1 MELDLAS
8 LPTLTVVQLR
18 GLPATTNLRKE
29 ILIKSLTAWAEA
41 QEVETEE
48 APEEEPKEDDANSN
62 HSGEERHQTPSEE
75 EEERSSLDTVTRG
88 RPKASGRKRVLSGG
102 ENPSIRER
110 ELEAQLAY
118 IALEADKLA
127 LEKKKWASKEK
138 KDGSSE
144 KETEVSLGGGFA
156 PRLPKGVVPAYV
168 EGDDIDK
175 WLGAFERALQM
186 RKVKPQYWGSLLW
199 ELVPNSGRDRLLTMS
214 GEDADSYPSM
224 KSCLTKKFGLTPEQ
238 YRLKFRDTQ
247 KTSTQ
252 SWVEFVDISVKAL
265 EGWIQGN
272 RVSTFEG
279 LYNLIMREHLLTNCV
294 QERLRQYLVDSR
306 LTNPR
311 ELGEAADD
319 WLRTRV
325 NQRPPGGDQK
335 KGGHGSSQGKNQG
348 KDDKKPK
355 ESSQE
360 SPKTSQ
366 GGGAPSQF
374 TFKGKGYQGK
384 NFDPAKA
391 GKFQELAKA
400 GKCFDCYQPG
410 HKRGDAICTKKPPT
424 GGQSQGIASVGLG
437 VEVGPGVESG
447 YTEVTL
453 VSVGGVDI
461 ATMATLPPIMQRYR
475 QRPKVNGTEVEALRD
490 TGASVTMVAEK
501 LVSPEQVLPGVFHQ
515 VTYADTRTKLHPMAM
530 VSLEWGG
537 VTGPKKVAVAPA
549 LPVECLLGNDLE
561 ASEWSEVERRVHAKM
576 LDLPEWVCAVTRSQ
590 AAQQGNAGHLDPG
603 TMGQASKKKRKGTG
617 SGLPAPT
624 STEGQEE
631 SNPEGEDLNSEGGT
645 PSLQTL
651 PDLAELQGAGGP
663 TREDLCQGQRECP
676 TLEGLRQTAARQEQ
690 GDTSG
695 THKVYWEDG
704 VLYTEARTLKEGA
717 TRRVVVPQKYREFL
731 LTLSHDIPLAGHL
744 GQTKTWNRLVNHFF
758 WPEMSEKVR
767 EFCSSCVTCQASGK
781 TGGKPKAPLI
791 PLPVVGTPF
800 ERVGI
805 DIVGPLD
812 PPTASGN
819 RYIVVVVDHAT
830 RYPEAIPLR
839 TITAPTVARALLGVF
854 TRVGFPKEVVSD
866 RGTNFMSAYLKAMW
880 EECGV
885 TYKFSTPYHPQ
896 TNGLVERFNK
906 TLKGM
911 IMGLSDKL
919 RRRWDVLLPCLLFA
933 YREVPQKGV
942 GFSPFELLFG
952 HPVRGPLCLV
962 RESWEKPLK
971 EAKENVLD
979 YVLGLRSRMAEY
991 MKKASRNLEASQELM
1006 KLWHDQKAT
1015 MPEYHP
1021 GQLVWVLEPMA
1032 PRALQAK
1039 WTGPYPILEKKGEV
1053 TYLVDLGTPRNPHR
1067 ILHVNRMK
1075 PHQDRADMTML
1086 MVTDEGKEEEGEPLP
1101 DLLSSKEKDGSVEGV
1116 VLSPKLTD
1124 QQQQDCKQVLGQFAS
1139 LFSLTPGLT
1148 NWCVHDVDT
1157 GDSLP
1162 VKNKLYRLS
1171 DQVKAN
1177 IKAEVAKML
1186 DLKVIEPSDS
1196 PWSSPVVLVPKAN
1209 PQGGKKEL
1217 RFCVDYR
1224 GLNAVTRTD
1233 AHPIPRA
1240 DELIDRLGAAKF
1252 LSTFDLTSGY
1262 WQIALS
1268 PRAKERSAFSTPEG
1282 HFQFKVMPFGMKN
1295 APATFQRLVNR
1306 VLSGLESFSAAYLD
1320 DIAVFSSTWRDH
1332 LVHLKEVLQ
1341 ALLQAGLTI
1350 KASKCQIGQSSVVY
1364 LGHLV
1369 GGGHVQ
1375 PLQPKIQT
1383 ILDWEAPKTQTQ
1395 VRAFLGL
1402 TGYYRRFVQNFG
1414 TIVAPL
1420 TELTSK
1426 KQPKKV
1432 IWTPECQ
1439 KAFDTLKQAM
1449 CSAPVLLAPDYS
1461 KEFVVQTD
1469 ASEEGIGAVLAQV
1482 NEEGHDHPVAF
1493 ISRRLL
1499 PREKKWSA
1507 IEREAFAVVWSL
1519 KKLRPYLFGTH
1530 FRVQTDHRPLRW
1542 LMQMRGENPKLLRW
1556 SISLQGMDFTVEHRP
1571 GTAHANADGLSRFF
1585 HLADEDYQ
1593 GVG

>member
-1 MELDLAS
+1 
-8 LPTLTVVQLR
+8 
-18 GLPATTNLRKE
+18 
-29 ILIKSLTAWAEA
+29 
-41 QEVETEE
+41 
-48 APEEEPKEDDANSN
+48 
-62 HSGEERHQTPSEE
+62 
-75 EEERSSLDTVTRG
+75 
-88 RPKASGRKRVLSGG
+88 
-102 ENPSIRER
+102 
-110 ELEAQLAY
+110 
-118 IALEADKLA
+118 
-127 LEKKKWASKEK
+127 
-138 KDGSSE
+138 
-144 KETEVSLGGGFA
+144 
-156 PRLPKGVVPAYV
+156 
-168 EGDDIDK
+168 
-175 WLGAFERALQM
+175 
-186 RKVKPQYWGSLLW
+186 
-199 ELVPNSGRDRLLTMS
+199 
-214 GEDADSYPSM
+214 
-224 KSCLTKKFGLTPEQ
+224 
-238 YRLKFRDTQ
+238 
-247 KTSTQ
+247 
-252 SWVEFVDISVKAL
+252 
-265 EGWIQGN
+265 
-272 RVSTFEG
+272 
-279 LYNLIMREHLLTNCV
+279 
-294 QERLRQYLVDSR
+294 
-306 LTNPR
+306 
-311 ELGEAADD
+311 
-319 WLRTRV
+319 
-325 NQRPPGGDQK
+325 
-335 KGGHGSSQGKNQG
+335 
-348 KDDKKPK
+348 
-355 ESSQE
+355 
-360 SPKTSQ
+360 
-366 GGGAPSQF
+366 
-374 TFKGKGYQGK
+374 
-384 NFDPAKA
+384 
-391 GKFQELAKA
+391 
-400 GKCFDCYQPG
+400 
-410 HKRGDAICTKKPPT
+410 
-424 GGQSQGIASVGLG
+424 
-437 VEVGPGVESG
+437 
-447 YTEVTL
+447 
-453 VSVGGVDI
+453 
-461 ATMATLPPIMQRYR
+461 MATLPPIMQRYR
-475 QRPKVNGTEVEALRD
+475 QKPKVNGTEVEALRD

-561 ASEWSEVERRVHAKM
+561 ASEWSEVERRVHAQM

-603 TMGQASKKKRKGTG
+603 TMGQASKKKRKSTG

-704 VLYTEARTLKEGA
+704 VLYTEARALKEGA

-744 GQTKTWNRLVNHFF
+744 GQTKTWSRLVNHFF

-839 TITAPTVARALLGVF
+839 TVTAPTVARALLGVF

-942 GFSPFELLFG
+942 VFSPFELLFG

-971 EAKENVLD
+971 ESKENVLD

-991 MKKASRNLEASQELM
+991 MLKASRNLEASQELM

-1383 ILDWEAPKTQTQ
+1383 ILDWEAPKTQTHG
-1395 VRAFLGL
+1395 RAFLGL

-1493 ISRRLL
+1493 ISR
-1499 PREKKWSA
+1499 
-1507 IEREAFAVVWSL
+1507 
-1519 KKLRPYLFGTH
+1519 
-1530 FRVQTDHRPLRW
+1530 
-1542 LMQMRGENPKLLRW
+1542 
-1556 SISLQGMDFTVEHRP
+1556 
-1571 GTAHANADGLSRFF
+1571 
-1585 HLADEDYQ
+1585 
-1593 GVG
+1593 